1 MSKYLTQQNADME
14 GQRKRRD
21 EMESR
26 RQFDL
31 LGVEDPHERA
41 EIKRAHHDERVNER
55 LADQRADRAITQAEE
70 RAPKR
75 RKGRPPHKPL
85 TGKEWLEVIKDPRND
100 KDDRVFWTDLANA
113 TDSDCNS
120 EERKEINEA
129 LSSLPQTQRPRM
141 GLRSILATGEK
152 DEEFRTVTKSQ
163 RKARISLVEKNK
175 KIAAEIKILE
185 TRRAARWNELVES
198 NAWAN
203 YEEDPEVIALDRV
216 IEEKSRGK
224 VKVWTA
230 LRDRNRR
237 IEAGLESE
245 PEESSSDSS
254 SESSS
259 DSEGKKPVKIE
270 ATNPPKIHSTGREGP
285 THEEL
290 ESLFL
295 IQIKKGDHH
304 LSVKFVRNNV
314 ETDWEGPFDLQT
326 SVGELLSYGKMVQP
340 QESST
345 SVDAVTAARKLWKE
359 VRANKAPGK
368 VGLAEIFES
377 ERKRLEK
384 ESTSAVRFQ
393 VNDSLKPKFEMGQR
407 VYYFINEVG
416 NEKWHSS
423 RVIAYSYPRKWGSSS
438 ENTSPAENEIKY
450 RLLPDRENG
459 QEYDVVYR
467 NESKLRR

>member
-1 MSKYLTQQNADME
+1 M
-14 GQRKRRD
+14 
-21 EMESR
+21 
-26 RQFDL
+26 
-31 LGVEDPHERA
+31 
-41 EIKRAHHDERVNER
+41 
-55 LADQRADRAITQAEE
+55 
-70 RAPKR
+70 
-75 RKGRPPHKPL
+75 
-85 TGKEWLEVIKDPRND
+85 
-100 KDDRVFWTDLANA
+100 FWTDLARA
-113 TDSDCNS
+113 PDSDCNS

-129 LSSLPQTQRPRM
+129 LSSLPQTQRPRI

-163 RKARISLVEKNK
+163 RKARISLVDKNK
-175 KIAAEIKILE
+175 EIAAEIKILE

-198 NAWAN
+198 NAWEN
-203 YEEDPEVIALDRV
+203 YEEDPEVKALDRV

-230 LRDRNRR
+230 LRDRDRR

-245 PEESSSDSS
+245 PEKSSSDSS

-259 DSEGKKPVKIE
+259 DSDKEGKKPVKNE
-270 ATNPPKIHSTGREGP
+270 ATDSLKIQNTGRVGR
-285 THEEL
+285 TREEL

-295 IQIKKGDHH
+295 VQIKKGDHH

-314 ETDWEGPFDLQT
+314 ETDLEGPFDLQT

-345 SVDAVTAARKLWKE
+345 SVDSVTAARKLWKE

-384 ESTSAVRFQ
+384 ESTSAIRFQ

-423 RVIAYSYPRKWGSSS
+423 RVIGYSYPRKWSSS
-438 ENTSPAENEIKY
+438 LENTSPAENEIKY

-467 NESKLRR
+467 NESKLRTWGWAKPCYMTQDRPAPLVPLDLVGIDTCSAKFFKT